1 MDGGLVILA
10 NTIYSNKI
18 QKMIVYLII
27 GMLLTGYIDYY
38 TQMYD
43 IEEAKLTGFEFVIF
57 ILLWP
62 IVVLVIIYELLKE
75 KFAQKMLDEKL
86 DFLPLEESLLL
97 KEAGIEVKTKFSW
110 VCSIEEI
117 GDEFETSREFAEAAI
132 DFYGEDEIE
141 VGYDNHAEFTYD
153 ICPAPTYIDLIK

>member
-1 MDGGLVILA
+1 M
-10 NTIYSNKI
+10 
-18 QKMIVYLII
+18 
-27 GMLLTGYIDYY
+27 
-38 TQMYD
+38 
-43 IEEAKLTGFEFVIF
+43 E
-57 ILLWP
+57 
-62 IVVLVIIYELLKE
+62 LKE

-86 DFLPLEESLLL
+86 DFLPLEESLQL

>member
-1 MDGGLVILA
+1 
-10 NTIYSNKI
+10 
-18 QKMIVYLII
+18 MIIYLII

-75 KFAQKMLDEKL
+75 L
-86 DFLPLEESLLL
+86 
-97 KEAGIEVKTKFSW
+97 
-110 VCSIEEI
+110 
-117 GDEFETSREFAEAAI
+117 
-132 DFYGEDEIE
+132 
-141 VGYDNHAEFTYD
+141 
-153 ICPAPTYIDLIK
+153 